1 MVCFVLLLNRKLI
14 IQVGDKN
21 IVKYNEVSNHF
32 IEASIFTHVF
42 MIAKALFYIVLLI
55 LSSQYV
61 LIVLGILNVLGV
73 VGYLK
78 H

>member
-1 MVCFVLLLNRKLI
+1 
-14 IQVGDKN
+14 
-21 IVKYNEVSNHF
+21 
-32 IEASIFTHVF
+32 